1 MQLFY
6 LNDIPKFELKGCES
20 SVYDETYTFL
30 LYSSMSET
38 VDYINEYKKDMRVCK
53 IKELQRYYY
62 ENDLAGYCSLV
73 CNIDPEIIT
82 AAKQNE
88 ILLLPNLYENEDIL
102 QIYFKDVICTEIKLG
117 NLKTWIGVAI
127 CDGHDYKFKSKKSTI
142 HFIKNIVSDMS
153 VKGPNNYYKLDIEST
168 TENDTIFNIN
178 DTFDY

>member
-1 MQLFY
+1 
-6 LNDIPKFELKGCES
+6 
-20 SVYDETYTFL
+20 
-30 LYSSMSET
+30 MSET

-117 NLKTWIGVAI
+117 NLKTWIGVII

-142 HFIKNIVSDMS
+142 HFIKNIVSDMG
-153 VKGPNNYYKLDIEST
+153 VRGPRDYNTLNIKSI